1 VVRHALGAGGV
12 GLIYVHA
19 LDGATEGAGE
29 LLFWGEAFV
38 LGLAADGVVE
48 YEDFG
53 GTGAVGMGKY
63 YLFFLEV

>member
-1 VVRHALGAGGV
+1 
-12 GLIYVHA
+12 
-19 LDGATEGAGE
+19 LDGTAEGTGE

-38 LGLAADGVVE
+38 LGLTADGVIE
-48 YEDFG
+48 DEDFG